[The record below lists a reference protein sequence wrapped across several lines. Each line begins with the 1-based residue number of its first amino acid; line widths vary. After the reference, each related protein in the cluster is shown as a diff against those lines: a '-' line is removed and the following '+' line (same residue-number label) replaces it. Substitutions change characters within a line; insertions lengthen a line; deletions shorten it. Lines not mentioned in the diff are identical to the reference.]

1 MAYPTP
7 RRPGARKKED
17 KSTVTTAAVVL
28 GWLLF
33 AFLAFKFARTTSIR
47 DDRIGRIRASQ
58 ADLHNKHQEDV
69 DAKKKAIHN
78 RKMAAA
84 TTINEQN
91 SAQAVVNSIVNKR
104 LRPESEKLQTAVA
117 DLEQVVEK
125 LTANVQTIA
134 ADLGTSGNEL
144 DRLKTRMR
152 ELGTEE
158 TKLKREYQQKYK
170 EMKAVYREK
179 LGKPDPAHIAQFY
192 ESHDYTPFAPAAA
205 FFTAEQQ
212 YAINDSEFAVGY
224 YKKILRHFPKSKYA
238 NYAMDRIEQIE
249 KGQPYQENKVE
260 FYPYN
265 ILPFIAHP

>member
-1 MAYPTP
+1 VAYPTP

-17 KSTVTTAAVVL
+17 KSTVVTAAVVL

-33 AFLAFKFARTTSIR
+33 AFLAFRFSRTTSIR

-58 ADLHNKHQEDV
+58 AELHKKHQEDV
-69 DAKKKAIHN
+69 DAKKKAIHD

-117 DLEQVVEK
+117 DLEQIVEK

-134 ADLGTSGNEL
+134 DDLGTSGNEL
-144 DRLKTRMR
+144 NRLKTRMR

-158 TKLKREYQQKYK
+158 RKLKREYQQKYK
-170 EMKAVYREK
+170 EMKAVYRANPT
-179 LGKPDPAHIAQFY
+179 LPISPNFTSPTTTRR
-192 ESHDYTPFAPAAA
+192 SHPPPLSSRRNSNTRLMIPNSRLDTIKRYYATSRSRNTLATPWTGLRKSRKASRTRRTKSSSIRTI
-205 FFTAEQQ
+205 FFR
-212 YAINDSEFAVGY
+212 S
-224 YKKILRHFPKSKYA
+224 
-238 NYAMDRIEQIE
+238 
-249 KGQPYQENKVE
+249 
-260 FYPYN
+260 
-265 ILPFIAHP
+265 